1 MTRFSLK
8 TFGYLFFALALST
21 PLAAQD
27 KKVLVLRQVSIPTLL
42 EVEKGLLE
50 AIQQGG
56 GGKVSLAVVDLSNQM
71 ARVPEALSAGAS
83 LVVTIG
89 TRAGVETVKLEKKRP
104 VVFTGV
110 AYPGPVVAAAASAG
124 LKNVT
129 GTHFANAV
137 EQALSVLKTLK
148 PETKSV
154 AMMVNQL
161 EPNTKGDGEALS
173 TLASKFGVT
182 ATLIPYS
189 GEGEF
194 AKALESLW
202 AAKPD
207 VVILPKDTV
216 QIGQAANLA
225 AALASHK
232 IPALGLDPTYGDR
245 GAAVLSFTSPAKEV
259 GRLAGAKVIAILS
272 GASAEGQS
280 VEAPSVRE
288 VVFSSAAAKSAGL
301 TLPASLSGQV
311 TRKIE

>member
-1 MTRFSLK
+1 MTRFFVK
-8 TFGYLFFALALST
+8 PFGFLFFALALSA

-27 KKVLVLRQVSIPTLL
+27 KKVLILRQVSIPTLL

-56 GGKVSLAVVDLSNQM
+56 GGKVSVAVVDLSNQM

-110 AYPGPVVAAAASAG
+110 AYPGPVMAAAKGAG

-148 PETKSV
+148 PGVKSV

-161 EPNTKGDGEALS
+161 EPNTKGDGEALAA
-173 TLASKFGVT
+173 LASKFEVT
-182 ATLIPYS
+182 ANLIPYS

-194 AKALESLW
+194 PKALEALW

-207 VVILPKDTV
+207 LVILPKDTV
-216 QIGQAANLA
+216 QIGQAAVLA
-225 AALASHK
+225 AALSSHK
-232 IPALGLDPTYGDR
+232 IAALGLDPTYGDK

-272 GASAEGQS
+272 GGNAEGQL
-280 VEAPSVRE
+280 VEAPSVKE
-288 VVFSSAAAKSAGL
+288 VVYSAAAARAAGL
-301 TLPASLSGQV
+301 ALPGSLAGQV
-311 TRKIE
+311 TRKVE